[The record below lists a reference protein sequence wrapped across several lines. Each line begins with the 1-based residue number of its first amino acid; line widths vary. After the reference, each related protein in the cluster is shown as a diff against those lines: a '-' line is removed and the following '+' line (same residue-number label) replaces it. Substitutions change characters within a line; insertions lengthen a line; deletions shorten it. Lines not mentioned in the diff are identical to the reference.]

1 MLTRGIAECGGQV
14 SFAEANQTQEN
25 NVGFLFDKTKPEEVL
40 DLEPIDFFGP
50 VPTEAFQG
58 LDDWKTGGFDPPSNR
73 ALLTGRYF
81 ALKEPTQVVEM
92 TPVVGGAFDSQG
104 LAVFFDTSQLEVIKV
119 LIEQEVGRISS
130 HGLGTMG
137 MVSLA
142 FVDGEIGLLEFD
154 LEQILAPGE
163 VERTGLRAEAL
174 ALLEDVSDIV
184 AAEGLELEGVFDGAS
199 DFVTAMNLT

>member
-1 MLTRGIAECGGQV
+1 V

-25 NVGFLFDKTKPEEVL
+25 NVGFLFDKPKPEEIL

-92 TPVVGGAFDSQG
+92 TPVVGSAFDSQG
-104 LAVFFDTSQLEVIKV
+104 LAVFFDTSQLEIIKV

-137 MVSLA
+137 MVS
-142 FVDGEIGLLEFD
+142 E
-154 LEQILAPGE
+154 P
-163 VERTGLRAEAL
+163 
-174 ALLEDVSDIV
+174 S
-184 AAEGLELEGVFDGAS
+184 
-199 DFVTAMNLT
+199 

>member
-1 MLTRGIAECGGQV
+1 
-14 SFAEANQTQEN
+14 
-25 NVGFLFDKTKPEEVL
+25 
-40 DLEPIDFFGP
+40 
-50 VPTEAFQG
+50 
-58 LDDWKTGGFDPPSNR
+58 
-73 ALLTGRYF
+73 
-81 ALKEPTQVVEM
+81 M
-92 TPVVGGAFDSQG
+92 TPVVGSAFDSQG
-104 LAVFFDTSQLEVIKV
+104 LAAFFDTSQLEIIEV

-163 VERTGLRAEAL
+163 VERAWLRAEAL

-184 AAEGLELEGVFDGAS
+184 AAEGLEIEGVFDGAS
-199 DFVTAMNLT
+199 DFVAAMNLT